1 MLASNF
7 SVSLQKS
14 ATVMDIR
21 KHIQVM
27 SSTEQLLISQ
37 VLTVL
42 HLLLVMPVASA
53 SSERSFS
60 ALRRVKTYLRS
71 TMSQDRLNHITLLH
85 CHKDL
90 TDSLDLVALANEFVD
105 LSSHR
110 LGIFGRFTNE
120 EAVGLA
126 VGFCGRCKNSL
137 KCSSCTIHS

>member
-1 MLASNF
+1 M
-7 SVSLQKS
+7 VGV
-14 ATVMDIR
+14 TVMDIR
-21 KHIQVM
+21 KHIQAM
-27 SSTEQLLISQ
+27 PSAEQLLISQ

-42 HLLLVMPVASA
+42 LLLLVMPATNT

-71 TMSQDRLNHITLLH
+71 TMSQDRLNHIILLH

-90 TDSLDLVALANEFVD
+90 TDSLDLVSVANQFID

-120 EAVGLA
+120 DYMA
-126 VGFCGRCKNSL
+126 VGFCGRCKNL
-137 KCSSCTIHS
+137 